1 MDVIL
6 VDRMALPVRM
16 DERMVSDGA
25 EVNHHRSYVLHG
37 VPPHQVKT
45 TTKPMAT
52 IRGALD
58 VSTRMVTGYGG
69 AHVGWTDALPSLD

>member
-25 EVNHHRSYVLHG
+25 EVNHHRSNVLHG
-37 VPPHQVKT
+37 VPPSISENYEAKANILPSQF
-45 TTKPMAT
+45 
-52 IRGALD
+52 L
-58 VSTRMVTGYGG
+58 STLTMTGYGRSV
-69 AHVGWTDALPSLD
+69 ADWTGPLPSLD